1 MNNNLIIGMAGAG
14 GDGVVSAGDS
24 LITALAID
32 KYHAVLTKSFGPQ
45 IRGGE
50 SSFKLRVS
58 TETVL
63 SIGEH
68 LDMAIALNWD
78 DFLKFGAE
86 LPISEQTIVV
96 YDSNTGILP
105 ENIPVSGK
113 PAKVFSIPIE
123 EMAIKTAK
131 TNRAKNVVVLGLI
144 SGWYGIAESG
154 IITGIRNKFTKK
166 GPEVLKGNED
176 AFYEGVRYAKENPI
190 SGKNI
195 LLDQPHP
202 EAKNKLLTDGNDICA
217 AAALF
222 AGCEFFGGYP
232 ITPSSEVMQLINRE
246 IWKYGGSV
254 IQMEDEIAGA
264 ASTVGAS
271 FAGKKSFTATS
282 GPGMSLKS
290 EVLGLATMAEL
301 PMVIVNVQRGGP
313 STGIPT
319 KSEQSDLFQA
329 CFSAH
334 GDVVRPVIAPTDI
347 SDIFSMT
354 VEAFNIAEYYQTP
367 VIILSDAELGQRKEI
382 IDEIDTSKFKII
394 DRKKPS
400 AEELEN
406 YTRFKFT
413 ADNIS
418 PISHPGMFKG
428 NYLAAGI
435 EHTETGAPTSGGEM
449 HAKMIAKR
457 TNKLNPLKSRQDLF
471 IVEGDKDAE
480 LALISWGSSS
490 GVTTEAFQ
498 IARKSGLKV
507 KLLIPKLIFPVAES
521 VYNDFFK
528 SVKKGLVV
536 EQNFLGQLYHVA
548 RMFVKVPDG
557 VQSFAKAGS
566 SPFGANEIVN
576 KLKAL

>member
-24 LITALAID
+24 LITALALD
-32 KYHAVLTKSFGPQ
+32 KYHAILTKSFGPQ

-58 TETVL
+58 TKQVR

-68 LDMAIALNWD
+68 LDLAIALNWD

-86 LPISEQTIVV
+86 LPISEKTIVI
-96 YDSNTGILP
+96 YDSNTGIEP
-105 ENIPVSGK
+105 ENIPIKGK
-113 PAKVFSIPIE
+113 PARVFSIPIE

-166 GPEVLKGNED
+166 GAEVLKGNED

-190 SGKNI
+190 SSGDIK
-195 LLDQPHP
+195 LAQPLAD
-202 EAKNKLLTDGNDICA
+202 AKLKLLTDGNDICA
-217 AAALF
+217 AAAIF

-232 ITPSSEVMQLINRE
+232 ITPSSEIMQLLSRE
-246 IWKYGGSV
+246 IWKYSGV
-254 IQMEDEIAGA
+254 TVQMEDEIAGV
-264 ASTVGAS
+264 ASAVGGS
-271 FAGKKSFTATS
+271 FAGKKSLTATS

-290 EVLGLATMAEL
+290 EIFGLATMAEL
-301 PMVIVNVQRGGP
+301 PLVIVNVQRGGP

-329 CFSAH
+329 VFSAH
-334 GDVVRPVIAPTDI
+334 GDVVRPVLAPIDVEDVFT
-347 SDIFSMT
+347 MT

-367 VIILSDAELGQRKEI
+367 VIVLSDAELAQRKEV
-382 IDEIDTSKFKII
+382 IDDIDVSKFKILN
-394 DRKKPS
+394 RKKPTE
-400 AEELEN
+400 AELEN
-406 YTRFKFT
+406 YVRFKFT
-413 ADNIS
+413 DDNIS
-418 PISHPGMFKG
+418 PISHPGMPKG

-449 HAKMIAKR
+449 HAKMIEKR
-457 TNKLNPLKSRQDLF
+457 TKKLDPIKKRSDLF
-471 IVEGDKDAE
+471 ITYGDAKAE
-480 LALISWGSSS
+480 IALISWGSCA
-490 GVTTEAFQ
+490 GVAMEACDLANEAG
-498 IARKSGLKV
+498 IKV
-507 KLLIPKLIFPVAES
+507 KLLIPKLIYPIAES

-536 EQNFLGQLYHVA
+536 EQNYLGQLFHVI
-548 RMFVKVPDG
+548 RMFVSTPDG
-557 VQSFAKAGS
+557 LKPFSKAGS
-566 SPFGANEIVN
+566 NPFGAIEIFE